1 MSYKEK
7 NTTRPPI
14 ITVAGHIDHGKTT
27 FLNYIHQIKNPLKE
41 DGGITQQLNAY
52 NVKTKYGNMTFIDTP
67 GHSAFNVIRTKS
79 IQNSDIMLLI
89 ISIDDGIKQQS
100 IESIE
105 IAKKYNISIIVC
117 INKIDKIDK
126 IDIETKKEKIINDLS
141 KLGLIQESWGG
152 DTFFTYIS
160 AKTGEGIE
168 NLIDTINTQTEL
180 MDLKF
185 ESSGLANGII
195 LDNKMD
201 SNQGLITSIIIKN
214 GKLKKGDFIKTS
226 TEYGKV
232 KLIMHE
238 AKLINEA
245 VPSMYVNIIGLK
257 NNQEIGCEFQCIKKE
272 KSNKKQDQ
280 IINTVTKEIKYK
292 YSTEDLIKKMTSQKE
307 KSINLIIKTDV
318 QGSINVLKDAI
329 TNINTEKIK
338 INIIKIDI
346 GNLTKSDIDL
356 AATTK
361 SILIGFK
368 TKTSQQITKLI
379 KDTKIISNTFT
390 LIHDLM
396 FYINEK
402 IKTEL
407 IEEKK
412 ETLIGTAEIKKIFTQ
427 DKNNIAGCIVI
438 QGKIKQNSIIKI
450 FRKNNMIHKGS
461 ISSIKI
467 FKNQTNE
474 VTQGNECGISIKDYN
489 SIQVHDKIKAY
500 IQE

>member
-7 NTTRPPI
+7 KINRPPI

-27 FLNYIHQIKNPLKE
+27 FLNYIRKIKKPLRE
-41 DGGITQQLNAY
+41 DGGITQHLNAY
-52 NVKTKYGNMTFIDTP
+52 NIKTKHGDMTFIDTP

-100 IESIE
+100 IESID
-105 IAKKYNISIIVC
+105 IAKKYNIPIIIC
-117 INKIDKIDK
+117 INKIDKT
-126 IDIETKKEKIINDLS
+126 DIENKKEKIINDLS

-168 NLIDTINTQTEL
+168 NLIDIINIQTEL

-185 ESSGLANGII
+185 KSDGLADGII

-201 SNQGLITSIIIKN
+201 NKQGLITSIIIKN
-214 GKLKKGDFIKTS
+214 GKLKKGDLIQTS
-226 TEYGKV
+226 TDYGKI
-232 KLIMHE
+232 KLIMCE
-238 AKLINEA
+238 DKLINEA
-245 VPSMYVNIIGLK
+245 IPSMYVNIVGLK
-257 NNQEIGCEFQCIKKE
+257 NNQEIGCKFECIKKE
-272 KSNKKQDQ
+272 KGNKKQEK
-280 IINTVTKEIKYK
+280 IPHTEIKEIKTK
-292 YSTEDLIKKMTSQKE
+292 YSTEDLVKKMTSQKE
-307 KSINLIIKTDV
+307 KNLNIIIKTDV
-318 QGSINVLKDAI
+318 QGSMNVLKDAI
-329 TNINTEKIK
+329 ISLNTEKIK
-338 INIIKIDI
+338 INLIKIDI
-346 GNLTKSDIDL
+346 GNPTKSDIDL
-356 AATTK
+356 ASTTK
-361 SILIGFK
+361 SMLLCFK
-368 TKTSQQITKLI
+368 TKNSQQINKLI
-379 KDTKIISNTFT
+379 QDTKIISNTFT

-402 IKTEL
+402 IKNEL
-407 IEEKK
+407 LEEKK

-427 DKNNIAGCIVI
+427 DKSNIAGCIVI
-438 QGKIKQNSIIKI
+438 QGKIKQNAIIKI

-461 ISSIKI
+461 ISSIRI

-474 VTQGNECGISIKDYN
+474 VSQGTECGISIKDYN
-489 SIQVHDKIKAY
+489 SIQIHDKIKAY

>member
-7 NTTRPPI
+7 KINRPPI

-27 FLNYIHQIKNPLKE
+27 FLNYIRKIKNPLRE

-52 NVKTKYGNMTFIDTP
+52 NIKTKYGDMTFIDTP

-100 IESIE
+100 IESID
-105 IAKKYNISIIVC
+105 IAKKYNIPIIIC
-117 INKIDKIDK
+117 INKIDKID
-126 IDIETKKEKIINDLS
+126 IENKKEKIINDLS

-168 NLIDTINTQTEL
+168 NLIDIINIQTEL

-185 ESSGLANGII
+185 KSDGLANGII

-201 SNQGLITSIIIKN
+201 NKQGLITSVIIKN
-214 GKLKKGDFIKTS
+214 GKLKKGDFIQTS
-226 TEYGKV
+226 TDCGKI
-232 KLIMHE
+232 KLIMYE
-238 AKLINEA
+238 DKLINEA
-245 VPSMYVNIIGLK
+245 IPSMYVNIVGLK
-257 NNQEIGCEFQCIKKE
+257 NNQEIGCKFECIKKE
-272 KSNKKQDQ
+272 KGNKKQEK
-280 IINTVTKEIKYK
+280 ILNTEIKEIKK
-292 YSTEDLIKKMTSQKE
+292 YSTEDLVKKMTSQKE
-307 KSINLIIKTDV
+307 KNLNIIVKTDV
-318 QGSINVLKDAI
+318 QGSMNVLKEAI
-329 TNINTEKIK
+329 ISLNTEKIK
-338 INIIKIDI
+338 INLIKIDI
-346 GNLTKSDIDL
+346 GNPTKSDIDL
-356 AATTK
+356 ASTTK
-361 SILIGFK
+361 SMLLGFK
-368 TKTSQQITKLI
+368 TKNSQQINKLI
-379 KDTKIISNTFT
+379 QDTKIISNTFT
-390 LIHDLM
+390 LIHDLI

-402 IKTEL
+402 IKNEL
-407 IEEKK
+407 LEEKK

-438 QGKIKQNSIIKI
+438 QGKIKQNAIIKI

-461 ISSIKI
+461 ISSIRI

-474 VTQGNECGISIKDYN
+474 VSQGNECGISIKDYN
-489 SIQVHDKIKAY
+489 SIQIHDKIKAY